1 MRVLISAFESFDG
14 RNINISEEV
23 LKLLDDN
30 YYKVL
35 IPVSYNK
42 CFDIL
47 KEKINN
53 INPDI
58 IICLGEAIKREE
70 ITIESRAINL
80 RSASISDNDGIK
92 YENEIIIDGKD
103 EYLYSTLPIE
113 KIISNTNIKESN
125 SAGTYV
131 CNNLLFELLN
141 YNNSLNNKKMCGFI
155 HLPRLEVYKSYREIK
170 EQLEKCIKLVMED

>member
-1 MRVLISAFESFDG
+1 MKILISAFESFDG

-23 LKLLDDN
+23 LKLFDDN

-42 CFDIL
+42 CFSVL
-47 KEKINN
+47 KEKIESV
-53 INPDI
+53 NPDV

-70 ITIESRAINL
+70 ITIEGRAINL
-80 RSASISDNDGIK
+80 RNASISDNDGIK
-92 YENEIIIDGKD
+92 YENEIIMNGKD

-113 KIISNTNIKESN
+113 EIISNTNIKESN

-131 CNNLLFELLN
+131 CNNLLYELLN
-141 YNNSLNNKKMCGFI
+141 YNNCLKNKKLCGFI
-155 HLPRLEVYKSYREIK
+155 HLPRLEVYKSYIDIK
-170 EQLEKCIKLVMED
+170 EQIEKCIKIIMED